1 MVLNFLMDQDMDG
14 AGIKKKLLVIII
26 LGVITIA
33 GSLFVLVLNLAQL
46 NDSDKTNNFQS
57 IENYSIGEAV
67 NTINLTIVSNDKIP
81 LD

>member
-1 MVLNFLMDQDMDG
+1 MGQDMDG

>member
-1 MVLNFLMDQDMDG
+1 MDG

-46 NDSDKTNNFQS
+46 NNSDKTNNFQS
-57 IENYSIGEAV
+57 IENYSIGEAR
-67 NTINLTIVSNDKIP
+67 NTINLTILSNDKIP

>member
-1 MVLNFLMDQDMDG
+1 MDG
-14 AGIKKKLLVIII
+14 VGIKKKLLVIII